1 MATVSEVGQPVLI
14 EVSSGIGENPN
25 RKLTG
30 IVKGHIG
37 KSLTLITG
45 EEIAESAAVS
55 VQSKDLLSLG
65 EVLSSVAHDGAQ
77 WTVHIRINRSIL
89 VF

>member
-14 EVSSGIGENPN
+14 EVSSGIGDNPN
-25 RKLTG
+25 RKLAGT
-30 IVKGHIG
+30 VKEHIG

-45 EEIAESAAVS
+45 EGIAESAAVS

-65 EVLSSVAHDGAQ
+65 EVLSSVANDGAK
-77 WTVHIRINRSIL
+77 WTVHVRVIRSIL